1 MSKLSAAVPSIAR
14 LGGAG
19 VARGIRRSYLFST
32 LPRRPSQSFRVACG
46 SSDFSG
52 GSKHTIA
59 TLSAASK
66 YDFVNARCS
75 ARNTRSLTQASGNV
89 ESPLDSSHE
98 DMLSQSE
105 RHFHGK
111 AFVSSATAAMF
122 ELAEYHETIKSPL
135 CLSVNSGLDE
145 EAGASPG
152 TSVTLH
158 VSGGGSPDTIF
169 QLRYDIGGPRAN
181 DDADEDDECS
191 RTKDQ
196 REEGYLYFTSP
207 VGGSYQYEPR
217 VVVRRGKEYVEWHST
232 KDAHNLE
239 GLLVRDLT
247 RYTYGTLT
255 MKPRPR

>member
-1 MSKLSAAVPSIAR
+1 M
-14 LGGAG
+14 
-19 VARGIRRSYLFST
+19 
-32 LPRRPSQSFRVACG
+32 
-46 SSDFSG
+46 
-52 GSKHTIA
+52 
-59 TLSAASK
+59 
-66 YDFVNARCS
+66 
-75 ARNTRSLTQASGNV
+75 

-207 VGGSYQYEPR
+207 S
-217 VVVRRGKEYVEWHST
+217 VVRTST
-232 KDAHNLE
+232 SPAWWCDE
-239 GLLVRDLT
+239 ERSMWSGIRQRMLT
-247 RYTYGTLT
+247 ILKGCLCET
-255 MKPRPR
+255 